1 MIAVRFLMAWGP
13 YNAGEI
19 AGFEAPTVNR
29 LKAAGVAVEAG
40 GVEEAA
46 PPVSADADVDV
57 APIVASPVAEPA
69 QRRGRPRKG

>member
-1 MIAVRFLMAWGP
+1 MIAVRFLMAWGA

-19 AGFEAPTVNR
+19 AGFELPTVNR

-46 PPVSADADVDV
+46 PPVSAEAN
-57 APIVASPVAEPA
+57 VASTVAEPA
-69 QRRGRPRKG
+69 QRRSRPRKG